1 MVKKARQS
9 GKILE
14 LKSKNLL
21 TDIISELSNY
31 VYEWYRFLK

>member
-14 LKSKNLL
+14 LKSKILL

-31 VYEWYRFLK
+31 VYGWYRFLR